1 MIGLKTKYVDC
12 RITLKLYSI
21 SLNWYYLSSVIL
33 FSPMD
38 ANKVFT
44 ILIILLL
51 MIISCGNASIDHRKT
66 AGVLKPLK
74 SGDNGKRFQ
83 HSAFKYQ
90 AYGNKRHVSDE
101 TVYDLCF
108 VTIEANKLF
117 TIIILLLIIL
127 VCRTALIYNWKYFY
141 K

>member
-1 MIGLKTKYVDC
+1 M
-12 RITLKLYSI
+12 
-21 SLNWYYLSSVIL
+21 
-33 FSPMD
+33 
-38 ANKVFT
+38 FT
-44 ILIILLL
+44 ILIILFL

-66 AGVLKPLK
+66 AGVLKPLN

-90 AYGNKRHVSDE
+90 AYGNKHHVSDE

-117 TIIILLLIIL
+117 TIIISATDHPSL
-127 VCRTALIYNWKYFY
+127 
-141 K
+141 